1 MLARL
6 LPVLTGCLI
15 IGFAGPVAAA
25 QGTVI
30 WKNQDCGYFI
40 LQTSKGY
47 GLFEWVAGGSIRDG
61 DVIEGEVNAE
71 GTLQLLNRTAD
82 LPVTAY
88 SAARS
93 PKRSEVEKDIP
104 SRCR

>member
-6 LPVLTGCLI
+6 LPVLAGCLCF
-15 IGFAGPVAAA
+15 GYADLAAAA

-30 WKNQDCGYFI
+30 WKNQDCAYFI

-47 GLFEWVAGGSIRDG
+47 SLFEWVAGGALRDG

-71 GTLQLLNRTAD
+71 GTQQLYNRTAD
-82 LPVTAY
+82 LPVTGFMTAQ
-88 SAARS
+88 SR
-93 PKRSEVEKDIP
+93 KRSEVEKDVP
-104 SRCR
+104 PQCR